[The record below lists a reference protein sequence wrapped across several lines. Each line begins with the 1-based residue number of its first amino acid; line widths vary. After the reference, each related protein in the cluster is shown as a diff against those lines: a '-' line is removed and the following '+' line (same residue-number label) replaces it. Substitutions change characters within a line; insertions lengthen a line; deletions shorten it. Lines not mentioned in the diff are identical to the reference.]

1 MGLKCPMCQQDVEGK
16 SEAAARVRGWLYA
29 EELRQFEERN
39 GVVLEKDGSVKVV
52 VKAAG
57 EQ

>member
-1 MGLKCPMCQQDVEGK
+1 MALNCPMCQQKVDG
-16 SEAAARVRGWLYA
+16 EAAARVQGWLYA
-29 EELRQFEERN
+29 EELRRFAERN
-39 GVVLEKDGSVKVV
+39 GVVLEADGSVKEV